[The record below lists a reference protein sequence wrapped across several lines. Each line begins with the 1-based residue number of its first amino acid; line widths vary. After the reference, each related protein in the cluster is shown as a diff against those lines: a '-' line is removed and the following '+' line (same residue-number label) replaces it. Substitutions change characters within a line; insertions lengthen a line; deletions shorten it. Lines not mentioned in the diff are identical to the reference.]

1 VIATL
6 TLASYRFFPIAY
18 RGPLALATG
27 LALPFVLTGLFVAT
41 VGYSI
46 GLNADLFR
54 NMATAL
60 IIVFDVVLV
69 VPASLGTLPT
79 TRRPAVVATQF
90 CLGGV
95 VGGHR
100 FHPAIDLL
108 AHW

>member
-1 VIATL
+1 MIATL

-60 IIVFDVVLV
+60 IIVFDAVLV
-69 VPASLGTLPT
+69 VPASLE
-79 TRRPAVVATQF
+79 R
-90 CLGGV
+90 
-95 VGGHR
+95 
-100 FHPAIDLL
+100 
-108 AHW
+108 